1 MNKDRKPITVIDQL
15 KSETCIIAP
24 DRTGPIVDP
33 MLSPQLISPVIIPYV
48 CTLSLGCPLTLGKK
62 NMAVSHSME
71 SKQKGFNISM
81 PRRVTTES
89 VLIRAKTLMQKL
101 SNRSILFIF

>member
-33 MLSPQLISPVIIPYV
+33 KLSPQLISPVIIPYV

-62 NMAVSHSME
+62 TWPCLTV
-71 SKQKGFNISM
+71 
-81 PRRVTTES
+81 RRVS
-89 VLIRAKTLMQKL
+89 KKA
-101 SNRSILFIF
+101 SIFQCHGT